1 MNCIFIFALLLLIFC
16 WEAKVQGSC
25 WAGAGPIYFVSDE
38 YGWDNCPEG
47 YYCIDCIKYPCPSG
61 TYNPVYR
68 QSSIAACLTCDNFM
82 RILVHYQVIKFVELV
97 IQVLIAL
104 EIILEYVLLALLHV
118 LLAHIGVLIVQH
130 HQTECVYL
138 VH

>member
-1 MNCIFIFALLLLIFC
+1 MKLNLSLNMDGEPGSHVKQVNIVLVIVLDIHVLLELIIQFIGKDLYQHVLLVIIQRVVL
-16 WEAKVQGSC
+16 
-25 WAGAGPIYFVSDE
+25 D
-38 YGWDNCPEG
+38 
-47 YYCIDCIKYPCPSG
+47 
-61 TYNPVYR
+61 
-68 QSSIAACLTCDNFM
+68 FM

-118 LLAHIGVLIVQH
+118 LMAHIGVLIVQH